1 MLGKDENMN
10 TNILYDIYTINHQT
24 PGEDLTVSL
33 AKFQAE
39 HQGEVSHE
47 EARAMR
53 EFIGKHGKTLA
64 VAYRKGKAAFEAVV
78 EVLEAE
84 DNEAAQ

>member
-1 MLGKDENMN
+1 MN
-10 TNILYDIYTINHQT
+10 TNTLHDIYTINKQT
-24 PGEDLTVSL
+24 PGEDLTISL

-39 HQGEVSHE
+39 HQGAVSHE

-64 VAYRKGKAAFEAVV
+64 VAYRKGKASFTAVV
-78 EVLEAE
+78 EVLEAQ
-84 DNEAAQ
+84 DKTAQEAHL